1 MFLPQRTNMQNM
13 YAPNGHLIKVAEL
26 RQYWKGN
33 IYPERDRA
41 VYEEHFIKANV
52 WKRNLKLNQ
61 ISDFWKPVVPF

>member
-1 MFLPQRTNMQNM
+1 MDIF
-13 YAPNGHLIKVAEL
+13 IKVAEL